1 MPAPMITHPALLSI
15 HYPKPPQAGREHQA
29 PLPPPNIPEDSA
41 VVQNPHGRVRG
52 LLRMTNR
59 FPVYGTSN
67 TGWRGSQQGGQH
79 FSTPPCRRLISTLQP
94 PTVAYQHVAC
104 SRRLLSMSATQLS
117 HADILADSLRRR
129 RSRRAEVLTSGAR
142 RAQRAVLLSWSGSLY
157 VCARAPDDLLP
168 PVR

>member
-1 MPAPMITHPALLSI
+1 MPAPTITHPALLST

-52 LLRMTNR
+52 LLRITNR
-59 FPVYGTSN
+59 FPVCGTSN
-67 TGWRGSQQGGQH
+67 TGRRGSQEAGQH
-79 FSTPPCRRLISTLQP
+79 FSPPPCRRLI
-94 PTVAYQHVAC
+94 
-104 SRRLLSMSATQLS
+104 SMSATQLS
-117 HADILADSLRRR
+117 HADILAVSLRRR

-142 RAQRAVLLSWSGSLY
+142 RAQCADLLSWFGSLY
-157 VCARAPDDLLP
+157 VCARAPDDLLL